1 MTMNKFQRQ
10 SYTCWLSV
18 ALLIAL
24 FAGGIGSIGWP
35 PRAAAQATTTIYM
48 PIVRLPTET
57 IFGLNMTRVAPGRGL
72 TDVVALRTSWVRGS
86 SLIWR
91 DVEPVE
97 GGEYHW
103 DAPSVKLL
111 EQEMQY
117 ASQYGLKLIVVVR
130 SSPAWATKPYR
141 ADCAPIHP
149 TKYARFAAFLAAA
162 AARYSKDPYDVTFWE
177 IGNEPDAPILQG
189 NSGFG
194 CWGFGND
201 PYYGGRAY
209 GAMLN
214 AVYPS
219 IKAAAPQSTVLN
231 GGLLLDQ
238 PYNPSTGSGLS
249 ARFLEGMLLAGAGA
263 SFDMLSFHSY
273 SYYDLTADCT
283 RGPVDWK
290 VGYLRTIMQTYGVPQ
305 KPLINT
311 ETALLCVTVTPEC
324 REAQADAVARYYAR
338 AINDRLAGQLWY
350 IYDSDSFRNT
360 ALVEPSNVAVQ
371 RPAFHAYQAGA
382 ALLENARPIGALTGQ
397 PAGVEGYSFSRGR
410 QIITIVWSDIAQPV
424 AISVDPTASV
434 ECFDRDGQ
442 PLMCDNTNGAV
453 SLTVQTHP
461 IYIIQN

>member
-1 MTMNKFQRQ
+1 MTNSRQQ
-10 SYTCWLSV
+10 SYTRWLGM

-24 FAGGIGSIGWP
+24 SAGGIGSIGRP
-35 PRAAAQATTTIYM
+35 PRAAAQLTTAIYM

-57 IFGLNMTRVAPGRGL
+57 IFGLSMTRVAPGRGL
-72 TDVVALRTSWVRGS
+72 SDVVALRTSWVRGS

-97 GGEYHW
+97 DGGYHW
-103 DAPSVKLL
+103 DAPSVQLL

-162 AARYSKDPYDVTFWE
+162 ATRYSKAPYEVTFWE
-177 IGNEPDAPILQG
+177 IGNEPDAPIIRG

-194 CWGFGND
+194 CWGVTND

-214 AVYPS
+214 TIYPA
-219 IKAAAPQSTVLN
+219 IKAAAPQITVLN

-238 PYNPSTGSGLS
+238 PYNPSTGSGRS
-249 ARFLEGMLLAGAGA
+249 ARFLEGIFIAGAGA

-273 SYYDLTADCT
+273 SYYDFTADGT

-290 VGYLRTIMQTYGVPQ
+290 VGYLRNIMQAYGVAQ
-305 KPLINT
+305 KPMIGT
-311 ETALLCVTVTPEC
+311 ETALLCNTVTPEC
-324 REAQADAVARYYAR
+324 REAQADAVGRYYAR
-338 AINDRLAGQLWY
+338 ALNDRLVGQMWY
-350 IYDSDSFRNT
+350 LYDNDSFRNT
-360 ALVEPSNVAVQ
+360 ALVEPSNIAVR
-371 RPAFHAYQAGA
+371 RPAFYAYQAAA
-382 ALLENARPIGALTGQ
+382 ALLENTRPLGALVGQ
-397 PAGVEGYSFSRGR
+397 PAGVEGYRFSRGR
-410 QIITIVWSDIAQPV
+410 QIVTIIWSNTQQPV
-424 AISVDPTASV
+424 ALSVDPVAAV
-434 ECFDRDGQ
+434 ECFNRDGQ
-442 PLMCDNTNGAV
+442 PLICANTNGNL
-453 SLTVQTHP
+453 SITVQSSP
-461 IYIIQN
+461 IYVVQQ